1 VRQRLV
7 IVLLFALVIAGGAS
21 AVLYRLIS
29 SQLNASRTATTQVVV
44 AARNLASGELIKD
57 GDVRMADFAGTP
69 PLGTLVSLDKALGR
83 GVVDPIF
90 QGEAVV
96 DSRLAAPGA
105 GAGLAA
111 TIPQGMRAVAV
122 RVNDIVGVAGFVT
135 PGSHVDILIAGNPPG
150 GSSSAGTVT
159 KTLLQNMTVLSAGQN
174 IQKDAEGK
182 PVSVP
187 VVNVLVTPE
196 QAEILSLASNDARI
210 QLVLRNPTDKEEAKP
225 PGTALAYL
233 FNGLK
238 APPDA
243 SKTGAGKSAA
253 APRQVRKP
261 APPPPPPPKP
271 EPEKAAPPPITVEVI
286 HGSRR
291 AQTKFA
297 GEESPDQNKPSEGNA
312 K

>member
-1 VRQRLV
+1 
-7 IVLLFALVIAGGAS
+7 
-21 AVLYRLIS
+21 
-29 SQLNASRTATTQVVV
+29 
-44 AARNLASGELIKD
+44 
-57 GDVRMADFAGTP
+57 M
-69 PLGTLVSLDKALGR
+69 DKAVNR
-83 GVVDPIF
+83 GVVDPIYL
-90 QGEAVV
+90 GEAVV

-122 RVNDIVGVAGFVT
+122 RVNDIVGVAGFVN

-150 GSSSAGTVT
+150 SSGSAGTVT

-210 QLVLRNPTDKEEAKP
+210 QLVLRNPTDQEEAKP

-238 APPDA
+238 PPPDA
-243 SKTGAGKSAA
+243 SKAGAKSGEAGAA
-253 APRQVRKP
+253 RQVRRP
-261 APPPPPPPKP
+261 PPPPPPPPKP
-271 EPEKAAPPPITVEVI
+271 EPVKVAPPPITVEVI

-291 AQTKFA
+291 AEAKFA
-297 GEESPDQNKPSEGNA
+297 GEDSDQNK
-312 K
+312 

>member
-1 VRQRLV
+1 MKQRLV
-7 IVLLFALVIAGGAS
+7 IVLLFALVIAGAAS
-21 AVLYRLIS
+21 ALLYRVIS
-29 SQLNASRTATTQVVV
+29 SQLTATRTVTTQVVV
-44 AARNLASGELIKD
+44 AARNLASGELIKE

-69 PLGTLVSLDKALGR
+69 PVGTLVSMDKAVNR

-90 QGEAVV
+90 MGEAVV
-96 DSRLAAPGA
+96 ESRLAAPGA

-122 RVNDIVGVAGFVT
+122 RVNDIVGVAGFVI

-150 GSSSAGTVT
+150 GSPAAGTVT

-210 QLVLRNPTDKEEAKP
+210 QLVLRNPTDKDEAKP

-233 FNGLK
+233 FNSGGK
-238 APPDA
+238 APPVA
-243 SKTGAGKSAA
+243 AKAAGGAA

-261 APPPPPPPKP
+261 APPPPPPPPP
-271 EPEKAAPPPITVEVI
+271 EAVKVAPPPITVEVI
-286 HGSRR
+286 HGSKR
-291 AQTKFA
+291 AEAKFA
-297 GEESPDQNKPSEGNA
+297 GEDSDQNKPSEGNA

>member
-1 VRQRLV
+1 
-7 IVLLFALVIAGGAS
+7 
-21 AVLYRLIS
+21 
-29 SQLNASRTATTQVVV
+29 
-44 AARNLASGELIKD
+44 
-57 GDVRMADFAGTP
+57 
-69 PLGTLVSLDKALGR
+69 
-83 GVVDPIF
+83 VDPIF
-90 QGEAVV
+90 MGEAVV
-96 DSRLAAPGA
+96 ETRLAAPGA

-122 RVNDIVGVAGFVT
+122 RVNDIVGVAGFVN

-150 GSSSAGTVT
+150 GSAAAGTVT

-196 QAEILSLASNDARI
+196 QAEILSLASNEARI

-233 FNGLK
+233 FNNGGKGPQVAAK
-238 APPDA
+238 ADG
-243 SKTGAGKSAA
+243 TA

-261 APPPPPPPKP
+261 APPPPPPPPPP
-271 EPEKAAPPPITVEVI
+271 EPVKVAPPPITVEVI

-291 AQTKFA
+291 AEAKFA
-297 GEESPDQNKPSEGNA
+297 GEDSDQNKPSEGNA

>member
-1 VRQRLV
+1 MRQRLV
-7 IVLLFALVIAGGAS
+7 IVLLFALVIAGAAS
-21 AVLYRLIS
+21 ALLYRLIS
-29 SQLNASRTATTQVVV
+29 SQLNANKTATTQVVV
-44 AARNLASGELIKD
+44 AARNLASGELIKE
-57 GDVRMADFAGTP
+57 GDVKMAEFAGTP
-69 PLGTLVSLDKALGR
+69 PLGTLVSVDKAINR

-135 PGSHVDILIAGNPPG
+135 PGSKVDILIAGTPPG
-150 GSSSAGTVT
+150 GNGNAGTVT

-210 QLVLRNPTDKEEAKP
+210 QLVLRNPTDQEEAKP

-233 FNGLK
+233 FSGLK
-238 APPDA
+238 PPPDA
-243 SKTGAGKSAA
+243 SKGGAAGAGKAG
-253 APRQVRKP
+253 RQVRKP

-271 EPEKAAPPPITVEVI
+271 EPEKVAPPPITVEVI

-297 GEESPDQNKPSEGNA
+297 GEEQDENKPSEGNA

>member
-1 VRQRLV
+1 
-7 IVLLFALVIAGGAS
+7 
-21 AVLYRLIS
+21 
-29 SQLNASRTATTQVVV
+29 
-44 AARNLASGELIKD
+44 
-57 GDVRMADFAGTP
+57 
-69 PLGTLVSLDKALGR
+69 
-83 GVVDPIF
+83 
-90 QGEAVV
+90 
-96 DSRLAAPGA
+96 
-105 GAGLAA
+105 
-111 TIPQGMRAVAV
+111 MRAVAV

-150 GSSSAGTVT
+150 ATGNNGTVT
-159 KTLLQNMTVLSAGQN
+159 KTLLQNMMVLSAGQN

-238 APPDA
+238 PPPDA
-243 SKTGAGKSAA
+243 SKAGASKAGAA
-253 APRQVRKP
+253 GAPRQVRRP
-261 APPPPPPPKP
+261 PPPPPPPPKP
-271 EPEKAAPPPITVEVI
+271 EPEKVAPPPITVEVI

-291 AQTKFA
+291 AETKFA
-297 GEESPDQNKPSEGNA
+297 GEESPGQNKPAEGNA

>member
-1 VRQRLV
+1 MKQRLV
-7 IVLLFALVIAGGAS
+7 IVLMFALVIAGAAS
-21 AVLYRLIS
+21 ALLYRVIS
-29 SQLNASRTATTQVVV
+29 SQLTANRTVTTQVVV

-69 PLGTLVSLDKALGR
+69 PVGTLVSVDKAVGR
-83 GVVDPIF
+83 GVVDPIY

-96 DSRLAAPGA
+96 DNRLAAPGA

-150 GSSSAGTVT
+150 GSGSAGTVT

-233 FNGLK
+233 FSGAKK
-238 APPDA
+238 APPPD
-243 SKTGAGKSAA
+243 KSGGAA

-271 EPEKAAPPPITVEVI
+271 EAVKVAPPPITVEVI

-291 AQTKFA
+291 AEAKFA

>member
-1 VRQRLV
+1 VKQRLV
-7 IVLLFALVIAGGAS
+7 IVLIFALVIAGAAS
-21 AVLYRLIS
+21 ALLYQLIS
-29 SQLNASRTATTQVVV
+29 SQLTASRSATTQVVV
-44 AARNLASGELIKD
+44 ASRNLAAGELIKE
-57 GDVRMADFAGTP
+57 GDVKMADFAGTP
-69 PLGTLVSLDKALGR
+69 PVGTLVSVDKAINR
-83 GVVDPIF
+83 GVVDPIL

-105 GAGLAA
+105 GAGLAS

-122 RVNDIVGVAGFVT
+122 RVNDIVGVAGFVN

-150 GSSSAGTVT
+150 GSAAAGTVT
-159 KTLLQNMTVLSAGQN
+159 KTLLLNLTVLSAGQN

-196 QAEILSLASNDARI
+196 QAEILSLASNEARI
-210 QLVLRNPTDKEEAKP
+210 QLVLRNPTDKEDAKT

-243 SKTGAGKSAA
+243 AKSDGPA

-271 EPEKAAPPPITVEVI
+271 EPVKVVPPPITVEVI

-291 AQTKFA
+291 AETKFA
-297 GEESPDQNKPSEGNA
+297 AEDSDQNKPAEGNA

>member
-1 VRQRLV
+1 VKQRLV
-7 IVLLFALVIAGGAS
+7 VVLLFALVIAGAAS
-21 AVLYRLIS
+21 AILYRVIS
-29 SQLNASRTATTQVVV
+29 SQLSANKTVTTQVVV
-44 AARNLASGELIKD
+44 AARNLASGELIKE
-57 GDVRMADFAGTP
+57 GDVRMADFAGTHP
-69 PLGTLVSLDKALGR
+69 VGTLVSTDKAINR

-90 QGEAVV
+90 MGEAVV
-96 DSRLAAPGA
+96 ESRLAAPGA

-122 RVNDIVGVAGFVT
+122 RVNDIVGVAGFVI

-150 GSSSAGTVT
+150 GNVAAGTVT

-233 FNGLK
+233 FNNGGKGPQVAAK
-238 APPDA
+238 ADG
-243 SKTGAGKSAA
+243 TA

-261 APPPPPPPKP
+261 APPPPPPPPPP
-271 EPEKAAPPPITVEVI
+271 ELVKVAPPPITVEVI

-291 AQTKFA
+291 AEAKFA
-297 GEESPDQNKPSEGNA
+297 GEDSDQNKPSEGNA